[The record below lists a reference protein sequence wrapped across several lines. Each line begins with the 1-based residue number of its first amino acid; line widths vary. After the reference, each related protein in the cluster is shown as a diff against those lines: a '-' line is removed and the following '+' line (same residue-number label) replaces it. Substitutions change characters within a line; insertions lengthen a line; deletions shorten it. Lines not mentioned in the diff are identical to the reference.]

1 MINRLLAED
10 SASPYWH
17 WERNCLVIAL
27 PHLYKLGDTY
37 TARDLYDF
45 YQSRRVVCVKKA
57 RTPSQM
63 VRASARST
71 REAALAVLPELCQKL
86 GLPRPQNQNEVA
98 MVLRSG
104 KAWIAACTLAA
115 AQVPWMPEQMPASG
129 GNSVFWRLSRLNLM
143 MVNMAVLPAELL
155 AECRRK
161 WSPWVY
167 RQPDCAVQVLYR
179 CPCQV
184 EAARCGSA
192 ELFLNNSVCLSLS
205 FQCYNLRGVSGD

>member
-1 MINRLLAED
+1 M
-10 SASPYWH
+10 
-17 WERNCLVIAL
+17 
-27 PHLYKLGDTY
+27 Y

-45 YQSRRVVCVKKA
+45 YLSRRVMCVKKT
-57 RTPSQM
+57 RQPSRM
-63 VRASARST
+63 VRTSARST

-143 MVNMAVLPAELL
+143 MVNMATLPPPLL
-155 AECRRK
+155 TECRKR
-161 WSPWVY
+161 WGH
-167 RQPDCAVQVLYR
+167 RQHDCAVQVLYR

-184 EAARCGSA
+184 QAARCGNA
-192 ELFLNNSVCLSLS
+192 
-205 FQCYNLRGVSGD
+205 